1 MLKGRGYN
9 PQRERFIRT
18 VSVTE
23 GSVLQYPKDV
33 TNGYYIMYSIYPH
46 AGGIELETD
55 SSGKKKLVAQSSETD
70 PVADIALY
78 MPGELSSES
87 EIEWESG
94 KSLVSA
100 MGGTESIVD
109 TLNQGLTPG
118 QEGTAAIEAGKMA
131 LKGYASKIGRGI
143 RESEAMNDIERL
155 TGQIANSHS
164 EQYFNGIGF
173 RSFSFSYKFQPSSHD
188 ETNIVRDII
197 RQFRRNALPE
207 KSEGGLTS
215 FYPSTFEIEFITPH
229 ITSLKKSGSNFTK
242 KQRVRKD
249 ESGTSSYRNPYMP
262 RLKQLVCT
270 GCNVTYG
277 SGGGA
282 FSSFKDGAPVEID
295 MELSFTETSKVY
307 MGDVDEGY

>member
-207 KSEGGLTS
+207 KSESGLTS

-229 ITSLKKSGSNFTK
+229 ITGIHTTQSKAGLRNKTA
-242 KQRVRKD
+242 RPD
-249 ESGTSSYRNPYMP
+249 GTYRNPYMP

>member
-55 SSGKKKLVAQSSETD
+55 SSGKKKLVAQSSETE

-94 KSLVSA
+94 KSLVRA

-118 QEGTAAIEAGKMA
+118 QEGAAAIEAGKMA

-164 EQYFNGIGF
+164 EQYFNGVGF

-207 KSEGGLTS
+207 KSESGLTS

-229 ITSLKKSGSNFTK
+229 VASINAPGHSLFSETK
-242 KQRVRKD
+242 VSK
-249 ESGTSSYRNPYMP
+249 GTYRNPYMP
-262 RLKQLVCT
+262 RLNQLVCT